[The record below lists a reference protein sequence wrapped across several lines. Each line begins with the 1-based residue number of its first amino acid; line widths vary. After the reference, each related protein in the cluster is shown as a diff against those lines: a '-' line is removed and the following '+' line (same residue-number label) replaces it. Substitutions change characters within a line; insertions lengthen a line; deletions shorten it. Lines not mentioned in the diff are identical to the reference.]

1 MSVLAPLALSR
12 GEGPPRVRRVIR
24 RYKHS
29 KPLGF
34 ESLGQALRSRALGRL
49 RSRARGGHPASSGA
63 AEGCRASTG
72 ELMCD
77 ARARDAER

>member
-12 GEGPPRVRRVIR
+12 GEGPPRVRCVIR

-34 ESLGQALRSRALGRL
+34 ESLAAPPPRMNRAGPRPEFT
-49 RSRARGGHPASSGA
+49 SGGGS
-63 AEGCRASTG
+63 
-72 ELMCD
+72 
-77 ARARDAER
+77 